1 MIYSIHLFRKDNAPD
16 KDRIFRFRRLCWFV
30 RKKRSINSN
39 NIVIDRSID
48 KDSEL
53 HPLVRCRRRYA
64 TAKRATGLYLE
75 NGKMSLAQQR
85 NDVAAQSKLL
95 PS

>member
-1 MIYSIHLFRKDNAPD
+1 MPQTKTRYSDSEDYVGLFE
-16 KDRIFRFRRLCWFV
+16 
-30 RKKRSINSN
+30 KRGLL
-39 NIVIDRSID
+39 IVLDRSID

-64 TAKRATGLYLE
+64 IAKRAAGLYLG

>member
-1 MIYSIHLFRKDNAPD
+1 MPQTKTGYSDSEDYVGLFE
-16 KDRIFRFRRLCWFV
+16 
-30 RKKRSINSN
+30 KRGLL
-39 NIVIDRSID
+39 IVLDRSID
-48 KDSEL
+48 KDSDL

-64 TAKRATGLYLE
+64 IAKRAAGLYLG

>member
-1 MIYSIHLFRKDNAPD
+1 MTMPQTKIGCSDSEDYVGLFE
-16 KDRIFRFRRLCWFV
+16 
-30 RKKRSINSN
+30 KRGLL
-39 NIVIDRSID
+39 IVIDRSID

-64 TAKRATGLYLE
+64 TAKRAAGLYLE

-85 NDVAAQSKLL
+85 NDVAAQSKFL

>member
-1 MIYSIHLFRKDNAPD
+1 MSQTKTGYSDLEDYVGLFE
-16 KDRIFRFRRLCWFV
+16 
-30 RKKRSINSN
+30 KRGLL
-39 NIVIDRSID
+39 IVIDRSID